1 MCAQA
6 YMYMVSCALASLRVE
21 DLGSRIL
28 QEMPAG
34 FRDLKKDFWGSQNMV
49 ETKNPAGPRY
59 TMASP
64 FPRFSLLRAGRLA
77 STVRIAWEP
86 PGFILRFQQ
95 LRSFLGSRKNRDFH
109 VLGSEFGDLFMER
122 Q

>member
-1 MCAQA
+1 
-6 YMYMVSCALASLRVE
+6 MYMVSCALASLRVK

-49 ETKNPAGPRY
+49 EIKNPARPRY

-64 FPRFSLLRAGRLA
+64 FPRFSLLMAGRLA
-77 STVRIAWEP
+77 STVGIPWEP
-86 PGFILRFQQ
+86 GIYIGVPRNEIISGESQ
-95 LRSFLGSRKNRDFH
+95 
-109 VLGSEFGDLFMER
+109 E
-122 Q
+122 